1 MLTNLSWETFIGGS
15 EASPMQMLKSVD
27 HLLEQHMYIYFF
39 LLNSRESLT
48 SKLFTIFVRHS
59 SSIFVPRRRGA
70 PASIRIA
77 ATALFLP
84 LCRVQW
90 LISLSP
96 SVFFIRRIC
105 LFYHFDLMI
114 IITQN
119 ERGNLHFYAS
129 IASKTLWIMY
139 VWAESNVNGRGG
151 ERLGPDQNLW

>member
-1 MLTNLSWETFIGGS
+1 MLTNLSWETFIGG
-15 EASPMQMLKSVD
+15 AK
-27 HLLEQHMYIYFF
+27 LLLYKCSNPSIICSSNICIYIYI
-39 LLNSRESLT
+39 LLKSRESLT

-77 ATALFLP
+77 APALFLP

-129 IASKTLWIMY
+129 IGALFSHQ
-139 VWAESNVNGRGG
+139 
-151 ERLGPDQNLW
+151 RLCGSCLFGWKVT